1 MASHSSLYIILITN
15 FYLIDYNFM
24 AVKLRKKQDRY
35 PIIIHNKH
43 KNSNYTAYHH
53 KKTPYQKLNSSDTEA
68 MFPNIP
74 FIIL

>member
-1 MASHSSLYIILITN
+1 
-15 FYLIDYNFM
+15 M

-53 KKTPYQKLNSSDTEA
+53 KKNSVPEVEL
-68 MFPNIP
+68 F
-74 FIIL
+74 

>member
-1 MASHSSLYIILITN
+1 MV
-15 FYLIDYNFM
+15 
-24 AVKLRKKQDRY
+24 VKLRKKQDRY